1 MWSVSN
7 DDAGDAI
14 FGYRGWLS
22 VIGEEF
28 VVLIVIV
35 LYGNEEARFEQ
46 SLRQV
51 IQLRWMT
58 EAGGLFGGMARY
70 DTNLWGQTGRFDVD
84 E

>member
-46 SLRQV
+46 SFGQV
-51 IQLRWMT
+51 IQLR
-58 EAGGLFGGMARY
+58 
-70 DTNLWGQTGRFDVD
+70 
-84 E
+84 